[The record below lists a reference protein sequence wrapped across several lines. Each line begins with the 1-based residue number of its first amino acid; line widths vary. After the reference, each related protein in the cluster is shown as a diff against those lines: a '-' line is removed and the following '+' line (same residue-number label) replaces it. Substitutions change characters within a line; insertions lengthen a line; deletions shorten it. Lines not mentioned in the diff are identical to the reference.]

1 MGHYGVIGK
10 TVPAMG
16 QMDVARLNPEEL
28 RAFIR
33 ALLRDVHALER
44 MLSTGMIESGR
55 RRVGCEQEMFLV
67 DRAGKPFPIA
77 IEILD
82 RLADPSFTT
91 ELGRFNLEVN
101 LAPRQFEGDCLSR
114 TEEELRL
121 KLSTVRAAAH
131 AMDAEV
137 ALTGI
142 LPTLRKSDL
151 ALDNISP
158 RQRYYALNEAMTG
171 LGRGYFEFHLR
182 GADELNVRHDSVM
195 LESCCTSFQVHYQAD
210 PETFANLY
218 NIAQAVT
225 APLLAAAVNS
235 PLLFGRRLWMET
247 RVPLFQ
253 HSLDTR
259 SASSSLRER
268 SSRVSFGRQW
278 MERSAVELFQEDIA
292 RFPVLLGSKIDED
305 SMAVLRQGGIPTL
318 WALQV
323 HNGTIYRWN
332 RVNYGVS
339 DGTPHLRIENRVLP
353 AGPTVLDEVA
363 NAAFFWGLMRGMP
376 AVHSDIARVLD
387 FDDAQLNFIAA
398 AETGLRAR
406 FRWMAGRT
414 LSAQD
419 LILHELLPVA
429 REGLSLAGV
438 RVADITRYLNVIEAR
453 VAGERTGAD
462 WFLSSLAG
470 VAPARRNRA
479 LAALTTEMIA
489 LQWARPCG
497 VHEWEPAGRARD
509 GRMKSHE
516 LRIEEAMTTDLI
528 TADPDESVDLVTNI
542 MDWKRVRHI
551 PVEDRQGRL
560 LGLVSYVDVI
570 RYFNRHYHE
579 GGSPAPVRSIMN
591 PEPPT
596 VAPEMPVRN
605 AIALMKQKKTACLL
619 VVKDD
624 QLVGLVTEHD
634 VVDLL
639 ADLLEETDGTTES
652 GADDR

>member
-235 PLLFGRRLWMET
+235 DGGSGWRPGSPCFSTASTREARRRPFASDPPASVSGASGWSARRSNCFRRILPASRSCSARRSTKIPWRYSGKEEYPRSGR
-247 RVPLFQ
+247 
-253 HSLDTR
+253 SR
-259 SASSSLRER
+259 STTER
-268 SSRVSFGRQW
+268 ST
-278 MERSAVELFQEDIA
+278 
-292 RFPVLLGSKIDED
+292 
-305 SMAVLRQGGIPTL
+305 GGI
-318 WALQV
+318 A
-323 HNGTIYRWN
+323 
-332 RVNYGVS
+332 S
-339 DGTPHLRIENRVLP
+339 
-353 AGPTVLDEVA
+353 
-363 NAAFFWGLMRGMP
+363 
-376 AVHSDIARVLD
+376 
-387 FDDAQLNFIAA
+387 
-398 AETGLRAR
+398 
-406 FRWMAGRT
+406 
-414 LSAQD
+414 
-419 LILHELLPVA
+419 
-429 REGLSLAGV
+429 
-438 RVADITRYLNVIEAR
+438 ITE
-453 VAGERTGAD
+453 
-462 WFLSSLAG
+462 
-470 VAPARRNRA
+470 
-479 LAALTTEMIA
+479 
-489 LQWARPCG
+489 
-497 VHEWEPAGRARD
+497 
-509 GRMKSHE
+509 
-516 LRIEEAMTTDLI
+516 
-528 TADPDESVDLVTNI
+528 
-542 MDWKRVRHI
+542 
-551 PVEDRQGRL
+551 
-560 LGLVSYVDVI
+560 
-570 RYFNRHYHE
+570 
-579 GGSPAPVRSIMN
+579 
-591 PEPPT
+591 
-596 VAPEMPVRN
+596 
-605 AIALMKQKKTACLL
+605 
-619 VVKDD
+619 
-624 QLVGLVTEHD
+624 
-634 VVDLL
+634 
-639 ADLLEETDGTTES
+639 
-652 GADDR
+652 